1 MWCLFMGAECA
12 AVQQG
17 EQMGEA
23 PTSHR
28 TMSAILSEHGGD
40 VNDSPAASTELISSH
55 MSERFTPNAPCGENY
70 IN

>member
-1 MWCLFMGAECA
+1 
-12 AVQQG
+12 
-17 EQMGEA
+17 MGEA

-28 TMSAILSEHGGD
+28 TVSAILSEHGGD
-40 VNDSPAASTELISSH
+40 VNDSPAASAELISSH